1 MAIFVKNIKQLVQA
15 ETKSVKYR
23 AGKEMQDLP
32 VIENA
37 YLLTEGDRIKDFG
50 RMEDFNPDIL
60 KKIKEPIEEIDAT
73 GKFVF
78 PSFCDSHTHIVYA
91 GSREVEYIDII

>member
-23 AGKEMQDLP
+23 AGKEMQELP

-37 YLLTEGDRIKDFG
+37 YLLTEGDKIQDFG
-50 RMEDFNPDIL
+50 RMEIL
-60 KKIKEPIEEIDAT
+60 
-73 GKFVF
+73 
-78 PSFCDSHTHIVYA
+78 
-91 GSREVEYIDII
+91 

>member
-1 MAIFVKNIKQLVQA
+1 MAILIKNIKQLVQA
-15 ETKSVKYR
+15 EPKSVKFR
-23 AGKEMQDLP
+23 AGKEMQNLP
-32 VIENA
+32 VINNA
-37 YLLTEGDRIKDFG
+37 YLLTEGEKIKDFG

-91 GSREVEYIDII
+91 GSREVEYIDKI